1 MKLERKIKYIVFD
14 WIITKM
20 EKGDNYF
27 DMLECIK
34 DIGLNPNDKNDI
46 EIVDKIFQWN
56 DQKTKGY
63 MINYF
68 EYNN

>member
-1 MKLERKIKYIVFD
+1 
-14 WIITKM
+14 M